1 MPLVAPH
8 ELIPRAH
15 QERWAIGAFNTSNLE
30 VAQAIAWG
38 LKAARAPGFIQTSEA
53 AIQYAGLTLLRDI
66 IRDVATNV
74 DVPIIL
80 HLDHG
85 TSLEI
90 VRLCLGAG
98 YTSVMIDASA
108 LPFEENV
115 ALTKQA
121 VTLAHALGVWV
132 EGELGKIP
140 GKEGL
145 VARDGKSEEA
155 VGDALLT
162 DPLEAA
168 EFVRET
174 GVDAL
179 AISVGT
185 AHGAFRGREG
195 IRFGRLEEISR
206 AVPVPLVLHGASGV
220 PDSEIRRALQ
230 YGIAKVNIDTELR
243 EAFHDAVLQHQ
254 ENVPEHSIDPRGMLA
269 PAREAVQALVQQ
281 KAELL
286 GGAGKF

>member
-15 QERWAIGAFNTSNLE
+15 KEHWALGAFNTSNLE
-30 VAQAIAWG
+30 VTQAIAWG

-53 AIQYAGLTLLRDI
+53 AIQYAGLTILRDI
-66 IRDVATNV
+66 IHDVATAS

-90 VRLCLGAG
+90 VRVCIEAG

-108 LPFEENV
+108 LPFQENV
-115 ALTKQA
+115 SLTKQV
-121 VTLAHALGVWV
+121 VTLAHASGVWV
-132 EGELGKIP
+132 EGELGRMP

-145 VARDGKSEEA
+145 VGRGAEDRNEPS
-155 VGDALLT
+155 DAFLT

-185 AHGAFRGREG
+185 THGSFRGKEG
-195 IRFGRLEEISR
+195 IRFPRLESIAQ
-206 AVPVPLVLHGASGV
+206 AVSVPLVLHGASGV
-220 PDSEIRRALQ
+220 PDAEIRRALQ
-230 YGIAKVNIDTELR
+230 YRVAKVNIDTELR
-243 EAFHDAVLQHQ
+243 EAFHDAVLQHH
-254 ENVPEHSIDPRGMLA
+254 EDGPKHSVDPRGMLA

-286 GGAGKF
+286 RSTGKL